1 MYKRQGVLRRV
12 GSHDSGAVRYQWI
25 GHAEGVTTDHTCD
38 ERSQVGVTTD
48 HKGCDD
54 RSHEPKETQDQPKP
68 DHDVNVD
75 QVRKIKAAVAR

>member
-1 MYKRQGVLRRV
+1 
-12 GSHDSGAVRYQWI
+12 
-25 GHAEGVTTDHTCD
+25 VTTDHTCD
-38 ERSQVGVTTD
+38 ERSQAGVTTD

-68 DHDVNVD
+68 DHDINLD